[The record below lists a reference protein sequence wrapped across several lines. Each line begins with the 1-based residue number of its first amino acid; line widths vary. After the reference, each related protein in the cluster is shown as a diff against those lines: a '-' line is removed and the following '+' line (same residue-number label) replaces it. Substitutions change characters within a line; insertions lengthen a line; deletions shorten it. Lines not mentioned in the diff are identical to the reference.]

1 MSASKRCSDLSRAVG
16 EPLAATAPTA
26 DRWLLLE
33 VPGTWSRDVGTG
45 GTLPARAQE
54 AVVAWLGRTPRSR
67 LHFLRRPG
75 RPPERLSAFVVR
87 AEEAVS
93 EVRRLE
99 LAALDDLASVDFEK
113 EGEPVEAQ
121 LVLVCGHGSR
131 DACCALR
138 GTAVYG
144 ALAGHVD
151 EGDLW
156 LSSHQGGHRFA
167 ANVLL
172 LPSGI
177 QLGRVDPEDTVSLT
191 AHALEGRIELDHYR
205 GRTCYDPPV
214 QAAEHAI
221 RRARRLEQLV
231 DLRLASVED
240 SVVRF
245 RDRRGNEH
253 EATVL
258 ETEGPVTPASCGA
271 QAETQRVLEARL
283 V

>member
-1 MSASKRCSDLSRAVG
+1 MSPTLRCSDLSRAAG

-45 GTLPARAQE
+45 DTLPAPAQE
-54 AVVAWLGRTPRSR
+54 AVAAWLEGTPRSR
-67 LHFLRRPG
+67 VHFLRRPG
-75 RPPERLSAFVVR
+75 RPPKQLVTLVVR
-87 AEEAVS
+87 AEEGVS
-93 EVRRLE
+93 EVRRIE
-99 LAALDDLASVDFEK
+99 LAELDDLASVEFEK
-113 EGEPVEAQ
+113 DGELVQAP

-144 ALAGHVD
+144 ALSGLV
-151 EGDLW
+151 GDGELW

-167 ANVLL
+167 ANVLV
-172 LPSGI
+172 LPAGI
-177 QLGRVDPEDTVSLT
+177 QLGRVDTEEAVSLT
-191 AHALEGRIELDHYR
+191 AQALAGRIELDHYR

-221 RRARRLEQLV
+221 RRARGLEQLA
-231 DLRLASVED
+231 DLRLAAVQD

-245 RDRRGNEH
+245 RDRSGNEH
-253 EATVL
+253 GAAVVEAT
-258 ETEGPVTPASCGA
+258 GPVVPASCGA
-271 QAETQRVLEARL
+271 QAEPQRVLEAHL